1 VPHRA
6 EKMARIQ
13 STACPWNAFPA
24 VPDLDAKC
32 RSTPAA
38 ADEDT
43 PAGQRMIERV
53 AHQIAQD
60 TVEQRGMGHNLG
72 ACRQET
78 QTHSLPPRRPVELL
92 REALQNRLE
101 GTGSGRILPVLW

>member
-1 VPHRA
+1 MPLLTFTREVFIKGPSAPCAMTAKHEPRCGRTNLDPMPEAFGRPLDDEEA
-6 EKMARIQ
+6 EPEAVRPCRIEPKKWLEYSRQ
-13 STACPWNAFPA
+13 LVRWNAFPA

-53 AHQIAQD
+53 AH
-60 TVEQRGMGHNLG
+60 
-72 ACRQET
+72 
-78 QTHSLPPRRPVELL
+78 
-92 REALQNRLE
+92 
-101 GTGSGRILPVLW
+101 